1 MTPKQAARRA
11 RIEKAAYEVLGEL
24 GYNSASLLAI
34 AKHARAS
41 NETLYNWY
49 GNKQGLFRSLVAS
62 NAREAAELLERAA
75 ADKSDPIEV
84 LAKLGPVLLGIVTG
98 ERAVM
103 LNRAA
108 AGDVSDTATLGQAI
122 AEAGRETIAPLLRS
136 LLGRARDEGSIKCDD
151 VAAAAETYFQ
161 LLIGDLQIR
170 RAIGVVGPLSAKE
183 IDVRARRAQELF
195 LKLYAA

>member
-11 RIEKAAYEVLGEL
+11 RIEQAAYEVLGEL

-108 AGDVSDTATLGQAI
+108 AGDVSDTATLGKAI

-136 LLGRARDEGSIKCDD
+136 LLERARDERAIKCDD
-151 VAAAAETYFQ
+151 IDAAAETYFQ

-170 RAIGVVGPLSAKE
+170 RAIGVVGPLSANE
-183 IDVRARRAQELF
+183 IDVRARRGQELF

>member
-11 RIEKAAYEVLGEL
+11 RIEQAAYEVLGEL

-108 AGDVSDTATLGQAI
+108 AGDVSDTATLGKAI

-136 LLGRARDEGSIKCDD
+136 LLERARDEGSIKCDD
-151 VAAAAETYFQ
+151 IAAAADTYFQ

-170 RAIGVVGPLSAKE
+170 RAIGVVGPLSARE
-183 IDVRARRAQELF
+183 IGVRARRAQELF

>member
-11 RIEKAAYEVLGEL
+11 RIEQAAYEVLGEL

-108 AGDVSDTATLGQAI
+108 AGDVSDTATLGKAI

-136 LLGRARDEGSIKCDD
+136 LLERACDEGLIKCDH
-151 VAAAAETYFQ
+151 VAAAADTYFQ

-170 RAIGVVGPLSAKE
+170 RAIGVVGPLSARE
-183 IDVRARRAQELF
+183 IGVRARRAQELF